1 MNPLQKAH
9 APAERGALLRVFIG
23 IIARGKSPNSQPW
36 LCASEPLWQKEF
48 CRFALSEARQ
58 SRALRF
64 LGEGEPQILLH
75 SFRYASALARTKKS
89 IPKIGKAVKNIP

>member
-48 CRFALSEARQ
+48 CRFDLAFRFRNHVAR
-58 SRALRF
+58 
-64 LGEGEPQILLH
+64 
-75 SFRYASALARTKKS
+75 YNT
-89 IPKIGKAVKNIP
+89 